1 MNVEARA
8 TGRSRPLGIER
19 LLQFAQRKRVSFEGH
34 FHLPQTRVHASVP
47 TSRTG
52 PFNKGR
58 KRRLMLRAKETRRC
72 GREWRLWGSSV
83 SVWELVVSMSVT
95 PVWAEAPVRAPPP
108 AQEEPEPRLARAVEP
123 QPAAVAPRREPAL
136 ALRPAPAAPRR
147 VQAQVPVR
155 AQVPVPV
162 RARAAPHRAAAEP
175 RHRMAPQTELRRRP
189 AMRRLARPAALHP
202 PTTSGDGSSAGV
214 RPIALPPERR
224 RCAAFRRRPPILEGP
239 STRWRAS
246 TSIAGNSGA
255 RLTA

>member
-1 MNVEARA
+1 MNIEARA
-8 TGRSRPLGIER
+8 AGTSRPLGIER

-58 KRRLMLRAKETRRC
+58 KRRLMLQAKETRRC

-83 SVWELVVSMSVT
+83 SVWELAVSMSVT
-95 PVWAEAPVRAPPP
+95 PVWAGAPVRAPPP
-108 AQEEPEPRLARAVEP
+108 AQEEPERRLARAAEP
-123 QPAAVAPRREPAL
+123 QPAAVAPRREPVL

-155 AQVPVPV
+155 AP
-162 RARAAPHRAAAEP
+162 AAPHRAAAEP

-202 PTTSGDGSSAGV
+202 PATSGDGSSAGV
-214 RPIALPPERR
+214 RQIALPPERR
-224 RCAAFRRRPPILEGP
+224 RCAAFRRRRPILEGP